1 MPSRHS
7 SSHGASLLLLPLLL
21 LLSVAGTAL
30 AQTPPFFE
38 PSASERLLATF
49 DQNNTDPFFFVP
61 GGVFAVNATQ
71 DAPQIYLPANRTTLG
86 PPTNSTLPAT
96 YLILMVDPDA
106 PSPQN
111 TSLGEF
117 LHWLQPGARL
127 SRSTE
132 TQTANDTAISLLS
145 ASDTGTEAIVPY
157 QGPAPP
163 SVGPHR
169 YIVLVFRQPDG
180 PANFSLPADYDA
192 RRGGQNRTLFNATD
206 FVQKASLGEPV
217 AATFFL
223 AGEKT
228 TGNGSETYYG
238 TDAAAGIGNSSLG
251 GGGSGNATNSSTGG
265 GSGGAGG
272 ETGMTGPG
280 TAPTDSGA
288 QRRERLGLGAL
299 IGALAG
305 ALWLIG

>member
-1 MPSRHS
+1 MPSRQS
-7 SSHGASLLLLPLLL
+7 SSHGARLLLPLL

-38 PSASERLLATF
+38 PSAADRLLATY
-49 DQNNTDPFFFVP
+49 DQNNTDSFFFVP

-86 PPTNSTLPAT
+86 PPTNSSLPAT

-111 TSLGEF
+111 TSRGEI
-117 LHWLQPGARL
+117 LHWLQSGARL
-127 SRSTE
+127 SRSTQ

-145 ASDTGTEAIVPY
+145 ASNTGTEAIVPY
-157 QGPAPP
+157 QGPAPS

-180 PANFSLPADYDA
+180 PANFSLPADYEA
-192 RRGGQNRTLFNATD
+192 RRGGQNRSLFNATD
-206 FVQKASLGEPV
+206 FVQKANLGEPV

-223 AGEKT
+223 AGSQT
-228 TGNGSETYYG
+228 TGNGSETYSG

-251 GGGSGNATNSSTGG
+251 GGNATSNSTRGG
-265 GSGGAGG
+265 GGGGGGGAGG
-272 ETGMTGPG
+272 DTGTTGPG
-280 TAPTDSGA
+280 MAPTDSGA